1 MPALDAASW
10 LNAASGTSRCQLN
23 SWHRGSK
30 RHRGLHDANST
41 RGIAAQRG
49 FFAAFTMPAL
59 DAVSCLNVTSWTS
72 QCQLNSWHRGITRIP
87 RGLKMPGLDAA
98 SRLNAASQ
106 NWRCQLHSWHRCSTR
121 YRGSTRIPCALT
133 MPALDSASWLNAA
146 SRTWRCQLNSWHRC
160 SPGHRGLRD
169 ANLTRGITALPGF
182 LAVSQCLLMTRHR
195 GSMQPRRLGD
205 ANLTR
210 GIVAQRG
217 IADFA
222 MSAQLVASRL
232 HADYLRSHDACS

>member
-106 NWRCQLHSWHRCSTR
+106 NWRCQLHPWHRCSTR
-121 YRGSTRIPCALT
+121 YRG
-133 MPALDSASWLNAA
+133 
-146 SRTWRCQLNSWHRC
+146 
-160 SPGHRGLRD
+160 LRD
-169 ANLTRGITALPGF
+169 VSSTRGIAAPRGL
-182 LAVSQCLLMTRHR
+182 LAVSRCLLLTRHR
-195 GSMQPRRLGD
+195 GSMRPHGLGD

-210 GIVAQRG
+210 GIVAQRV

-222 MSAQLVASRL
+222 MPT
-232 HADYLRSHDACS
+232 